1 MKPFIEFSHI
11 EKAFIQKR
19 IKAAIDKLVS
29 DWDVPMNLREKR
41 IAQVVAD
48 AVMNLPTRPEDKES
62 PVHRRWYQLW
72 RD

>member
-19 IKAAIDKLVS
+19 IKVAIDKLVS
-29 DWDVPMNLREKR
+29 GWDVPMNLREKR

-48 AVMNLPTRPEDKES
+48 AVMNLPTRPDKES
-62 PVHRRWYQLW
+62 PKHRRWYQMW
-72 RD
+72 KG